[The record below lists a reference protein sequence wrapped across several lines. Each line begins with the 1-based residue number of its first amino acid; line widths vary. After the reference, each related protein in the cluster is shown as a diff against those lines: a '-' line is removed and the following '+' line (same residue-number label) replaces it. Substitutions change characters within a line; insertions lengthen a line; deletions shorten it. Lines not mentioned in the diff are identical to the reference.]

1 MADFVLGRLK
11 FKWRGD
17 WAVSTA
23 YLIDDIVKY
32 GGNTYVVIANH
43 TSQSSIA
50 NFYTDLSA
58 SKYQLHS
65 DGLFFKGDWGYDTF
79 YKLNDVV
86 KYGGRQQRCTTQH
99 TSASSGGLDTSKFEL
114 YTDGLDFKG
123 NFTASTYYK
132 INDVVKNWNEVFPI
146 APQIYN
152 YFLLL
157 LKLNR

>member
-32 GGNTYVVIANH
+32 GGNTYVVTANH

-58 SKYQLHS
+58 SKY
-65 DGLFFKGDWGYDTF
+65 
-79 YKLNDVV
+79 
-86 KYGGRQQRCTTQH
+86 
-99 TSASSGGLDTSKFEL
+99 
-114 YTDGLDFKG
+114 
-123 NFTASTYYK
+123 STK
-132 INDVVKNWNEVFPI
+132 MEGSNS
-146 APQIYN
+146 
-152 YFLLL
+152 
-157 LKLNR
+157 